1 MSTYAEIRTVQTE
14 AEALAALL
22 VELAS
27 EGVSYTGWQYT
38 AIQSALTRIAARNKA
53 AATVVRKAVLD
64 GGYTATSRDAWLDAL
79 IPGFWD
85 LERVKAVKTIGTFR
99 ITDSAAV
106 GPLATKGVGE
116 VRVTYGD
123 PGIVFVNREAFSVAL
138 SSYADVSFVAEVAG
152 AAGNIPNSS
161 TLAFVTSIP
170 GFTVTNPA
178 VGATGT
184 WITIAGAAAEGDV
197 PYFTRA
203 LSRWGS
209 LGAGGNTSA
218 IRYRCTVADS
228 AITLVGVDDANP
240 NGAGSVDVYVA
251 TASGTASGTQVTT
264 VDTYLQL
271 RKASGTGELRTFAAP
286 TYTNA
291 VTATLYSDGTRLSTD
306 IEDDADAAMALLAS
320 EQAALGGYVYRA
332 EITQRLMEI
341 EGVVNLT
348 LATPAADVTLVSFAR
363 ILDGTH
369 TWTVA

>member
-14 AEALAALL
+14 AEAFADLL

-27 EGVSYTGWQYT
+27 EGVSYTGWQHT

-53 AATVVRKAVLD
+53 AATVIRKAVVD
-64 GGYTATSRDAWLDAL
+64 GGYTTTARLTWLDAL

-85 LERVKAVKTIGTFR
+85 LRRTPAVKTVGTFR
-99 ITDSAAV
+99 ITDTAGV

-116 VRVTYGD
+116 VRVTYGT
-123 PGIVFVNREAFSVAL
+123 PGIVFVNREAFSVSL

-161 TLAFVTSIP
+161 TLGFVTALP
-170 GFTVTNPA
+170 GYTVTNPA

-184 WITIAGAAAEGDV
+184 WITIAGAAAEADAV
-197 PYFTRA
+197 YIARA

-218 IRYRCTVADS
+218 IRYRCSVADS

-251 TASGTASGTQVTT
+251 TATGTASGGQVTT

-271 RKASGTGELRTFAAP
+271 RKAAGTGKLRTFAAP

-291 VTATLYSDGTRLSTD
+291 VTSTLYSDGTRLSTD

-320 EQAALGGYVYRA
+320 EQAALGGYIYRA
-332 EITQRLMEI
+332 EITQRLMDI
-341 EGVVNLT
+341 AGVVNMT
-348 LATPAADVTLVSFAR
+348 LATPAADVTLANFAR

-369 TWTVA
+369 TWTVV